1 MRITTGDHLPNFI
14 HYRTT
19 HFPMSHVNALSR
31 LVRWMAPAAALLL
44 MPLTAAV
51 PVKLPDIGIPQSITV
66 RTTENVTHGGWVW
79 LLNECESHGISR
91 IDLLVKQDE
100 DHFHSA
106 RTGATL
112 ESGSLLVPLP
122 GETTAA
128 GWEDASWLRDM
139 LASAKAKN
147 IAVWA
152 WWPCFHDAQA
162 AALFPQAA
170 YSNGRDEKFVDPGF
184 PEVRC
189 RQAALIT
196 KLLDTYH
203 FDGISLDWIR
213 YDGWQAGTK
222 GPLCTEFAAQYRMQ
236 WTPDAL
242 ENGYTKARWYEAR
255 AKLLAQW
262 VRQLVQAAHSSHPGV
277 RWGAFVL
284 PWQFS
289 ETSQDYGL
297 LGSAGLD
304 FLQPMGYWPDWKL
317 TPEWVGDCVLSQH
330 RSFTGG
336 TSQWPVM
343 GVDAPISELARA
355 CDHIPQGLCSGIG
368 WFTYGTWEQKSFDH
382 LHSLLTESPAARR
395 HFGYEAAPSIDPLT
409 SVVIS
414 PVKST
419 STVADGSPKPQR
431 FPDDTSMWS
440 TVCLAELYKR
450 GALSSQQ
457 SDPVVPVL
465 ALHTFIEGKA
475 GQHEFPYKCST
486 EYLDSLLKFITD
498 SGYTVCPF
506 SRLQGYLI
514 THDASYLPPRPLV
527 ITLDDG
533 SQSIAKYFYPQAV
546 KRKLPFT
553 LALVTSW
560 LSDTAESDHATDERG
575 HPDSTMTWAEAT
587 EMNKS
592 GLVEIV
598 SHSDG
603 MHYQTAETPLA
614 QDDKPAE
621 VVRQFLPEYQ
631 RTETNDEYARRIL
644 IDMITS
650 RRKLAEHG
658 FRIPTTFCWP
668 YGEWCPLAKT
678 IGEQA
683 GFTHFLLFDTPP
695 LMATAQSCRISIPRI
710 TVLRA
715 DESVPLVFPVDPE
728 AAQRWW
734 LAFLKVGRDSCNIP
748 LMNATIAQLTW
759 EGQRSPEVELCRAVT
774 DYLRG
779 NSISGTARLM
789 ALREAYPFAPEVTE
803 PIGKLLL
810 QFSPRP

>member
-1 MRITTGDHLPNFI
+1 MIL
-14 HYRTT
+14 
-19 HFPMSHVNALSR
+19 L
-31 LVRWMAPAAALLL
+31 AALFV
-44 MPLTAAV
+44 MPLFAV
-51 PVKLPDIGIPQSITV
+51 EPVKMPDIGIPQSITV
-66 RTTENVTHGGWVW
+66 RTTENITNGGWVW
-79 LLNECESHGISR
+79 LLNECEAHGISR

-100 DHFHSA
+100 DHFHSL

-112 ESGSLLVPLP
+112 ESGTLLVPLP

-128 GWEDASWLRDM
+128 GWEDPSWLHEM
-139 LASAKAKN
+139 LASAKARH
-147 IAVWA
+147 IEVWA

-170 YSNGRDEKFVDPGF
+170 YSNVRDEKFVDPGY
-184 PEVRC
+184 PEVRT
-189 RQAALIT
+189 RQAALIS
-196 KLLDTYH
+196 KLLDTYD
-203 FDGISLDWIR
+203 FNGISLDWIR
-213 YDGWQAGTK
+213 FDGWQAGTK
-222 GPLCTEFAAQYRMQ
+222 GPLGAEFAAQYKVQ

-242 ENGYTKARWYEAR
+242 DNGYTKARWYETR

-262 VRQLVQAAHSSHPGV
+262 VKQLVQAGHSSHPNV

-289 ETSQDYGL
+289 ETSQDYSL

-317 TPEWVGDCVLSQH
+317 TPEWLGDRMLSQH
-330 RSFTGG
+330 RGFTGG

-343 GVDAPISELARA
+343 GVDAPVPEQARA
-355 CDHIPQGLCSGIG
+355 FDHIPPGLCSGIS
-368 WFTYGTWEQKSFDH
+368 WFTYGTWEQKTFDH
-382 LHSLLTESPAARR
+382 LHALLTESPAARR
-395 HFGYEAAPSIDPLT
+395 LLGYEPPPLIDPLT
-409 SVVIS
+409 SVEIA
-414 PVKST
+414 PVKSKFAV
-419 STVADGSPKPQR
+419 SNAPPKPHL
-431 FPDDTSMWS
+431 FPEDTSMWS

-450 GALSSQQ
+450 SALGSQQ

-465 ALHTFIEGKA
+465 ALHTFTEGKA
-475 GQHEFPYKCST
+475 GQHDYVYKCST
-486 EYLDSLLKFITD
+486 EYLESMLKFISD
-498 SGYTVCPF
+498 SGFTVCPF

-514 THDASYLPPRPLV
+514 THDASYLPPRPLIV
-527 ITLDDG
+527 TIDDG
-533 SQSIAKYFYPQAV
+533 SQSVFKHFYPQAV
-546 KRKLPFT
+546 KHKLPFT

-575 HPDSTMTWAEAT
+575 HSDPTMTWAEAS

-592 GLVEIV
+592 GLLEVV
-598 SHSDG
+598 SHSDS

-621 VVRQFLPEYQ
+621 VVRQFLSEYQ
-631 RTETNDEYARRIL
+631 RTETNDEYARRIR

-650 RRKLAEHG
+650 RRKLTEHG
-658 FRIPTTFCWP
+658 FRAPTTFCWP
-668 YGEWCPLAKT
+668 YGEWCPLAKS

-695 LMATAQSCRISIPRI
+695 IMATAQSCRTSIPRI

-715 DESVPLVFPVDPE
+715 DESVPLVFPADFQE
-728 AAQRWW
+728 AQSWW
-734 LAFLKVGRDSCNIP
+734 LAFLKVGRDSCNVP
-748 LMNATIAQLTW
+748 LMTATIGQLTW
-759 EGQRSPEVELCRAVT
+759 ESQRSPEVEMSRAVI

-779 NSISGTARLM
+779 NSASATARLM
-789 ALREAYPFAPEVTE
+789 ALREIYPFSPEVTD
-803 PIGKLLL
+803 PIGKLIS